1 MKLILKAVFLILFLH
16 LFVNKSS
23 GQQQILSIRQGLM
36 ISYMSDPKFID
47 TNESKYSY
55 TAGISYEYGIS
66 KYFFIGIEANYENRG
81 YVRYSLSY
89 DTEMHAMAH
98 VAPATSFDF
107 RYFSFPVKIT
117 GKINLGKKYYG
128 FLSGGIM
135 PAYLILI
142 REIPEASISS
152 WYSTLPQTSNN
163 SGFIDITDKAQRFD
177 FGIFGDIGVGYK
189 LKDRFFVD
197 ISFRK
202 QQSLTSMDKNSF
214 FPEGTHFNSAGI
226 FAARIGANL
235 K

>member
-1 MKLILKAVFLILFLH
+1 MKLILKAVFFILFLH
-16 LFVNKSS
+16 LLVNKSI

-36 ISYMSDPKFID
+36 ISYMSDPKFLD

-89 DTEMHAMAH
+89 DTEMQAMAH

-135 PAYLILI
+135 PAYLVLI
-142 REIPEASISS
+142 KEIPDAAISS
-152 WYSTLPQTSNN
+152 LYSSLPQTSNN
-163 SGFIDITDKAQRFD
+163 SGFVDITDKAQRFD
-177 FGIFGDIGVGYK
+177 FGMFGDIGLGYK
-189 LKDRFFVD
+189 LNERFFVD
-197 ISFRK
+197 FTFRK
-202 QQSLTSMDKNSF
+202 QQSLTSMDKNGF
-214 FPEGTHFNSAGI
+214 FPEGTHYNTAGVLT
-226 FAARIGANL
+226 ARIGAFL